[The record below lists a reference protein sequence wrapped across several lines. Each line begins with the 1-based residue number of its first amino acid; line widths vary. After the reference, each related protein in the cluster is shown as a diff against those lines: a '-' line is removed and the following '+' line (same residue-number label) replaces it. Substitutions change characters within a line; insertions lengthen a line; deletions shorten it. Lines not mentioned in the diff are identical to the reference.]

1 MKYRILLLISAS
13 VAAVNLT
20 AADN

>member
-1 MKYRILLLISAS
+1 MKYRILLLISVS